1 MALRSDTAETEKR
14 YLLDMLELGDV
25 RILEI
30 GCGDGRLTWQYADL
44 AASVV
49 GIDVTAETLSDALKQ
64 RPKRLAPAVSFLE
77 ASAAVLPF
85 KSVSFDQ
92 AMLAHSF

>member
-1 MALRSDTAETEKR
+1 MAIRNDTARTEKR

-49 GIDVTAETLSDALKQ
+49 GIDVTPAALGAGLRQ
-64 RPKRLAPAVSFLE
+64 RPSRLAHQVDFLM
-77 ASAAVLPF
+77 ASGIVLPF
-85 KSVSFDQ
+85 KSASFDH
-92 AMLAHSF
+92 ALLAHSF